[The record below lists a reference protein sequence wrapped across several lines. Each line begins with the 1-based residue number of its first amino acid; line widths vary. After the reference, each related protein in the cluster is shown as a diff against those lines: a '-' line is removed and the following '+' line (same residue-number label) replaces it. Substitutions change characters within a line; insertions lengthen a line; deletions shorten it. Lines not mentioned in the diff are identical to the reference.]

1 MDAAKQHAERASK
14 ELAELSAQVAQAEV
28 NAIKAKIGLQAK
40 EKPLASAKA
49 AFETAHANTL
59 TKQAAYDSA
68 VSAEQQA
75 KDELDAAQA
84 NYDAALEC
92 YNKCSQAAGSG
103 TATGSGSA
111 SDASSVGTPTESKG
125 NVAVTSQS
133 AASGSAVA
141 SHAAVATLPQTGDAT
156 FEGIVVVAG
165 AGAAAIAAGEIARR
179 RPAAK

>member
-1 MDAAKQHAERASK
+1 MA
-14 ELAELSAQVAQAEV
+14 
-28 NAIKAKIGLQAK
+28 
-40 EKPLASAKA
+40 
-49 AFETAHANTL
+49 
-59 TKQAAYDSA
+59 KQAAYDSA

-103 TATGSGSA
+103 AATGSSSV
-111 SDASSVGTPTESKG
+111 SDASSAGASTESKG
-125 NVAVTSQS
+125 NAVAASQP
-133 AASGSAVA
+133 AASGSTVA

-156 FEGIVVVAG
+156 LEGIVVVAG

-179 RPAAK
+179 CHAAK